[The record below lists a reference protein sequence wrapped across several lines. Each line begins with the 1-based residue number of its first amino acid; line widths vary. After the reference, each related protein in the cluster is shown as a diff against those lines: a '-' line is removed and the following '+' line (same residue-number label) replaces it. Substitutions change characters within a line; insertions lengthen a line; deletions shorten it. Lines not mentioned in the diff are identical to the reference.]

1 LARTTYPLVVVH
13 DSDLAAVFGA
23 VHAIG
28 RDTELLVGLD
38 IGLVWELAVVLTL
51 KVLASSV

>member
-1 LARTTYPLVVVH
+1 MARTTYPLVVVH